1 MLDPQVEST
10 NNQLKDITER
20 FNTNFDIGVIAFLFN
35 KSKFFIA
42 LFFLISFSIAFLYLR
57 YSQPVYESKA
67 VLQIND
73 ANKADEI
80 LKINSFDNSNNLIAE
95 KIEQIK
101 SRVFLRRVVEK
112 LDISV
117 NYFSEGT
124 FKSNEL
130 YHSSPYLIKINPKQ
144 GIGYGQKIYVE
155 LNPKLTGGV
164 LKIGNRLE
172 KFEINSWLKTKEFD
186 INVFINPKMEKED
199 IATILKENASLY

>member
-42 LFFLISFSIAFLYLR
+42 LFFIISFSLAFLYLR
-57 YSQPVYESKA
+57 YSQPIFESKA

-80 LKINSFDNSNNLIAE
+80 LKLNNFDNNNNLIAE

-101 SRVFLRRVVEK
+101 SRVFLKRVVEK
-112 LDISV
+112 LDIGV

-130 YHSSPYLIKINPKQ
+130 YHSSPYLIKINPK
-144 GIGYGQKIYVE
+144 GGMSYGQKIYVE

-164 LKIGNRLE
+164 LKIGN
-172 KFEINSWLKTKEFD
+172 T
-186 INVFINPKMEKED
+186 
-199 IATILKENASLY
+199 